1 MSSEQGPSVAVF
13 STAPVSA
20 VSIKIPPFWSNDP
33 ALWFSQ
39 VEAQFT
45 LKGITSQLTKFHY
58 IVASLEPQIALHVR
72 PLILNPPASNP
83 YDTLKILL
91 LQSFTPS
98 QQSRLQQVFS
108 ADSLGDMKP
117 TELFLHLQKLLGE
130 SATDESLLRNV
141 FLLRLPL
148 TIRTSLAVMQDKPL
162 SQLVQLAD
170 TLFEL
175 APPSMAAVAP
185 TQSSCDGCA
194 RLEHEL
200 EVLKSRLLHF
210 ENASSNQP
218 QRFPVRRRSPSPRR
232 TNFSPPSRSTLCWYH
247 EKFGSRAVKCT
258 PPCQFSSN

>member
-1 MSSEQGPSVAVF
+1 
-13 STAPVSA
+13 
-20 VSIKIPPFWSNDP
+20 
-33 ALWFSQ
+33 
-39 VEAQFT
+39 
-45 LKGITSQLTKFHY
+45 
-58 IVASLEPQIALHVR
+58 
-72 PLILNPPASNP
+72 
-83 YDTLKILL
+83 
-91 LQSFTPS
+91 
-98 QQSRLQQVFS
+98 
-108 ADSLGDMKP
+108 MKP

-175 APPSMAAVAP
+175 ASPSMAAVAP

-200 EVLKSRLLHF
+200 EVLKFRLLHF
-210 ENASSNQP
+210 EKASSNQP

-232 TNFSPPSRSTLCWYH
+232 TNFSPPSRSTFCWYH